1 MKKLFIIVSGVLLTG
16 SIVAWKSYAY
26 DQESKFEKYSHTVT
40 HKIGESFGGGIVFF
54 VYSKGEHGLIAALED
69 QDKGLRWFG
78 GSDLVTGDGVGS
90 GKKNTDIIVSYKGVP
105 PDATFAAKLCKEYT
119 VTVDGKKYDDW
130 YLPSKLELS
139 LMYVRRNLIGG
150 FSYNYYWSSTI
161 YQNDVTWFQDFGN
174 GRQDINISMPNA
186 VRAIRAF

>member
-1 MKKLFIIVSGVLLTG
+1 MKKLFIIVLGVSLTG
-16 SIVAWKSYAY
+16 STVGGKGNAY

-78 GSDLVTGDGVGS
+78 GSDLNTSDGVGS
-90 GKKNTDIIVSYKGVP
+90 GLKNTDIIVNYKGVP

-150 FSYNYYWSSTI
+150 FSYNYYWSSTV
-161 YQNDVTWFQDFGN
+161 YKNDITWFQDFGN
-174 GRQDINISMPNA
+174 GRQDVNISMPNA